1 MVSSHINLNFLLSF
15 FSEGRGWWWVGEV
28 FFWSL
33 FLFCSFQE
41 PCGPGG
47 NQILAT
53 LDGRSLIFIVI
64 TEFIFSSIK
73 HILSC
78 EGNCG
83 NSLIIDSGFLSLGG
97 FSVVSFLAA
106 GRSASLP

>member
-1 MVSSHINLNFLLSF
+1 MSEVFVWSF
-15 FSEGRGWWWVGEV
+15 FCFV
-28 FFWSL
+28 L
-33 FLFCSFQE
+33 FQE

-53 LDGRSLIFIVI
+53 LDGRSLIFIII

-73 HILSC
+73 QILSC

-83 NSLIIDSGFLSLGG
+83 NSLIIDLGFLSLGG
-97 FSVVSFLAA
+97 FSAVSFLAV

>member
-1 MVSSHINLNFLLSF
+1 MGEVWFFLFVSFWVF
-15 FSEGRGWWWVGEV
+15 FSSV
-28 FFWSL
+28 
-33 FLFCSFQE
+33 QE
-41 PCGPGG
+41 CCRPGG
-47 NQILAT
+47 IQIPAT
-53 LDGRSLIFIVI
+53 LDGRCLIFIII
-64 TEFIFSSIK
+64 TEFIFSSVK

-97 FSVVSFLAA
+97 FSAVSLLAV